1 MYTEV
6 DSSKVASRDESFAL
20 PVSFPCSAG
29 VDYVAVNVTVAF
41 LPGQIT
47 QEVRVSL
54 AEDDIFPEPNK
65 TFEVYLAASP
75 GVYLSPI
82 TYTVVTILNDDPDL
96 PGMCMTEASVL
107 FVYVCVC
114 APHGKFVCQSLLTRY
129 TYSVVWTS
137 CAVVPE
143 SSDVHSCSI
152 EDRAVFGV
160 FLLLQL

>member
-6 DSSKVASRDESFAL
+6 DSSKVASRDE
-20 PVSFPCSAG
+20 SFPCSAG

-41 LPGQIT
+41 LPGQTT

-96 PGMCMTEASVL
+96 PGMCMTSVC
-107 FVYVCVC
+107 VCVCVCVC
-114 APHGKFVCQSLLTRY
+114 AP
-129 TYSVVWTS
+129 
-137 CAVVPE
+137 
-143 SSDVHSCSI
+143 
-152 EDRAVFGV
+152 
-160 FLLLQL
+160 